1 MYLNSR
7 NVIHPHVVEIIWKYI
22 EKDETNSNKMKKK
35 LEENKK
41 VFQFV
46 YSTVYP
52 EFYTFIEKY
61 ISNSKLNFN

>member
-52 EFYTFIEKY
+52 EAYTFIEKRH
-61 ISNSKLNFN
+61 I

>member
-22 EKDETNSNKMKKK
+22 ENDETNSNKMKKK

-52 EFYTFIEKY
+52 EVYTFIEKRH
-61 ISNSKLNFN
+61 I

>member
-52 EFYTFIEKY
+52 EVYTFIVKRH
-61 ISNSKLNFN
+61 I

>member
-7 NVIHPHVVEIIWKYI
+7 NVIHPHVVEITWKYI

-52 EFYTFIEKY
+52 EVYTFIEKRH
-61 ISNSKLNFN
+61 I

>member
-1 MYLNSR
+1 MYLNIR
-7 NVIHPHVVEIIWKYI
+7 NVIHPHVVEITWKYI

-52 EFYTFIEKY
+52 EVYTFIEKRH
-61 ISNSKLNFN
+61 I